1 MGNNDRGSIGSG
13 SGPEKTGLAV
23 RGCLHPAHRD
33 QILSGLLSHDQ
44 RNSPMAGYERRRSTP
59 GDGRTSPTPGC
70 WSEIVT
76 LFVPELNVLAPTT
89 QPILYRDQYQ
99 RRVARDF
106 PAYANSSRS
115 GRSGYLGLERV
126 GPTGHK
132 YRRARRCSDANRPI
146 SYRAI
151 RRAVEIRCLA
161 KPTALSVGISK
172 PA

>member
-1 MGNNDRGSIGSG
+1 M
-13 SGPEKTGLAV
+13 
-23 RGCLHPAHRD
+23 
-33 QILSGLLSHDQ
+33 
-44 RNSPMAGYERRRSTP
+44 
-59 GDGRTSPTPGC
+59 
-70 WSEIVT
+70 T

-99 RRVARDF
+99 RRVAWDF
-106 PAYANSSRS
+106 PAYANSSPS

-132 YRRARRCSDANRPI
+132 YRCARRCSDVNRPI

-172 PA
+172 PAWTCRTYLEKSSRTRAIYFSHLLPLRQLFLDYSPMALILVRLAR